1 MASTTAVTT
10 ETSRTALPARPVA
23 EVGVS
28 GHRGASAE
36 LPENT
41 LAAFRRA
48 LEHGAEGIELDVALS
63 ADGVAVVLHDTTV
76 DRTTDGSGAVA
87 DLTLAELRALDAGDG
102 EPVPTLDEVL
112 ALAAGRAEVNI
123 EIKAADAA
131 PAVAEVVAR
140 HPGLTWFASSGQWDA
155 LEELQRLVPGA
166 RVYPLTLGVATTEQ
180 LRALAVAAGYDAA
193 AFSDELD
200 RFSHLGRGLDD
211 ALAFATRV
219 GAAGVSIWAEG
230 LGAADVDRIHAAGLE
245 AWVWTVDD
253 LDRAEELMRMGVDAI
268 CTDIPAGVLA
278 RRALVTG

>member
-1 MASTTAVTT
+1 MST

-28 GHRGASAE
+28 GHRGACAE

-63 ADGVAVVLHDTTV
+63 ADGVAVVMHDTSV
-76 DRTTDGSGAVA
+76 DRTTSGTGDVA
-87 DLTLAELRALDAGDG
+87 DLTLEELRALDAGGG

-123 EIKAADAA
+123 ELKAADAA
-131 PAVAEVVAR
+131 AAVAACVAR

-155 LEELQRLVPGA
+155 LTELQALVPGA
-166 RVYPLTLGVATTEQ
+166 RVYPLTLGVAGIAQ
-180 LRALAVAAGYDAA
+180 LRALAVAAGYDEATL
-193 AFSDELD
+193 DGELD

-211 ALAFATRV
+211 ALEFAARV
-219 GAAGVSIWAEG
+219 GAAGVSTWGEG
-230 LGAADVDRIHAAGLE
+230 LGTADVERIHAAGFE
-245 AWVWTVDD
+245 AWVWTVNDV
-253 LDRAEELMRMGVDAI
+253 DRAEELMRMGVDAI

-278 RRALVTG
+278 RRALITA

>member
-1 MASTTAVTT
+1 MTTD
-10 ETSRTALPARPVA
+10 TSRTALPARPVA

-48 LEHGAEGIELDVALS
+48 LDHGAEGIELDVALS
-63 ADGVAVVLHDTTV
+63 ADGVAVVMHDTSV
-76 DRTTDGSGAVA
+76 DRTTSGTGDVA
-87 DLTLAELRALDAGDG
+87 DLTLEELRTLDAGGG

-123 EIKAADAA
+123 ELKAADAA
-131 PAVAEVVAR
+131 PAVAACVAR

-166 RVYPLTLGVATTEQ
+166 RVYPLTLGVAGLAH
-180 LRALAVAAGYDAA
+180 LRAQAVAAGYDAA
-193 AFSDELD
+193 TFDAELD

-211 ALAFATRV
+211 ALAFAARV
-219 GAAGVSIWAEG
+219 GAAGVSTWAEG
-230 LGAADVDRIHAAGLE
+230 LGVADVERIHAAGLE
-245 AWVWTVDD
+245 AWVWTVNDV
-253 LDRAEELMRMGVDAI
+253 DRAEELMRLGVDAI

-278 RRALVTG
+278 RRELIAG

>member
-1 MASTTAVTT
+1 MST

-28 GHRGASAE
+28 GHRGACAE

-63 ADGVAVVLHDTTV
+63 ADGVAVVMHDTSV
-76 DRTTDGSGAVA
+76 DRTTSGTGDVA
-87 DLTLAELRALDAGDG
+87 DLTLEELRALDAGGG

-123 EIKAADAA
+123 ELKAADAA
-131 PAVAEVVAR
+131 AAVAACVAR

-155 LEELQRLVPGA
+155 LTELQALVPGA
-166 RVYPLTLGVATTEQ
+166 RVYPLTLGVAGIAQ
-180 LRALAVAAGYDAA
+180 LRALAVAAGYDEAA
-193 AFSDELD
+193 LDGELD

-211 ALAFATRV
+211 ALEFAARV
-219 GAAGVSIWAEG
+219 GAAGVSTWGEG
-230 LGAADVDRIHAAGLE
+230 LGTADVERIHAAGFE
-245 AWVWTVDD
+245 AWVWTVNDV
-253 LDRAEELMRMGVDAI
+253 DRAEELMRMGVDAI

-278 RRALVTG
+278 RRALITA

>member
-1 MASTTAVTT
+1 MST

-28 GHRGASAE
+28 GHRGACAE

-63 ADGVAVVLHDTTV
+63 ADGVAVVMHDTSV
-76 DRTTDGSGAVA
+76 DRTTSGTGDVA
-87 DLTLAELRALDAGDG
+87 DLTLEELRALDAGGG

-123 EIKAADAA
+123 ELKAADAA
-131 PAVAEVVAR
+131 AAVAACVAR

-155 LEELQRLVPGA
+155 LTELQALVPGA
-166 RVYPLTLGVATTEQ
+166 RVYPLTLGVAGIAQ
-180 LRALAVAAGYDAA
+180 LRALAVAAGYYEAA
-193 AFSDELD
+193 LDGELD

-211 ALAFATRV
+211 ALECAARV
-219 GAAGVSIWAEG
+219 GAAGVSTWGEG
-230 LGAADVDRIHAAGLE
+230 LGTADVERIHAAGFE
-245 AWVWTVDD
+245 AWVWTVNDV
-253 LDRAEELMRMGVDAI
+253 DRAEELMRMGVDAI

-278 RRALVTG
+278 RRALITA